1 MKKITGNAMKYAAAA
16 VAAIAGV
23 AVMAAGATINGA
35 GASFPAPVYT
45 PWTYTYTKAT
55 GTQVNYQSVGS
66 GAGIAQIKAKTV
78 DFAGSD
84 NPLKKEDL
92 EKNGLVQFPMLMGG
106 VVTVVNLPGVKPG
119 ELKLS
124 GSVLADIYLGKIK
137 KWDDA
142 AIKALNPGVA
152 LPSLPVTTV
161 HRSDGSGTTW
171 IFTNYLSKVS
181 EEWAKGPGCDK
192 DVKWPG
198 GIGGQKNPG
207 VANSVM
213 KTVGSIGYVEYTYA
227 VEAKMAYT
235 ALQNKNGKF
244 VNPSIETFTAAG
256 ASADWKSAPGFY
268 MVLTEQPGD
277 KTWPITGAS
286 YILLQKDQPDA
297 EKAKEMFKYF
307 EWCFSKEA
315 AKTAAEL
322 NYVPMPDNVVSMIK
336 EEWKKVT
343 AGGQPVLK

>member
-207 VANSVM
+207 VA
-213 KTVGSIGYVEYTYA
+213 
-227 VEAKMAYT
+227 T
-235 ALQNKNGKF
+235 A
-244 VNPSIETFTAAG
+244 
-256 ASADWKSAPGFY
+256 
-268 MVLTEQPGD
+268 
-277 KTWPITGAS
+277 
-286 YILLQKDQPDA
+286 
-297 EKAKEMFKYF
+297 
-307 EWCFSKEA
+307 
-315 AKTAAEL
+315 
-322 NYVPMPDNVVSMIK
+322 
-336 EEWKKVT
+336 
-343 AGGQPVLK
+343 

>member
-1 MKKITGNAMKYAAAA
+1 
-16 VAAIAGV
+16 
-23 AVMAAGATINGA
+23 
-35 GASFPAPVYT
+35 
-45 PWTYTYTKAT
+45 
-55 GTQVNYQSVGS
+55 
-66 GAGIAQIKAKTV
+66 
-78 DFAGSD
+78 
-84 NPLKKEDL
+84 
-92 EKNGLVQFPMLMGG
+92 
-106 VVTVVNLPGVKPG
+106 
-119 ELKLS
+119 
-124 GSVLADIYLGKIK
+124 
-137 KWDDA
+137 
-142 AIKALNPGVA
+142 
-152 LPSLPVTTV
+152 
-161 HRSDGSGTTW
+161 
-171 IFTNYLSKVS
+171 
-181 EEWAKGPGCDK
+181 
-192 DVKWPG
+192 
-198 GIGGQKNPG
+198 
-207 VANSVM
+207 M